1 MTLITHINLRIRMK
15 NSFTTM
21 ISIML
26 IITLGWLSNNYILQ
40 IDITTSASNT
50 LSLDSQKALNALPDP
65 ILITAYIE
73 KGQSIRSQISQLVNL
88 YKEKKS
94 NLTLSFIDPQL
105 NPEVAQAIDTN
116 SEGIILIEYQ
126 NRIEK
131 LDYIDENSLTKSFL
145 KLANI
150 DSQSVN
156 IQPKTNSGLTLDLSD
171 TQISLMNFV
180 NLLILPLLFLITGFI
195 IWHKRKAA

>member
-1 MTLITHINLRIRMK
+1 MTLITRINRRIRMK

-21 ISIML
+21 ISIVL

-65 ILITAYIE
+65 IRITAYIE

-105 NPEVAQAIDTN
+105 NPEVTQAIDTD

-126 NRIEK
+126 SRIEK
-131 LDYIDENSLTKSFL
+131 LDYIDEDSLTKSFL
-145 KLANI
+145 KFANI

-156 IQPKTNSGLTLDLSD
+156 IQPKTNSGMTLDLSD
-171 TQISLMNFV
+171 SQILLMNFV

>member
-1 MTLITHINLRIRMK
+1 MTLITRINRRLRMK

-21 ISIML
+21 ISIVL

-40 IDITTSASNT
+40 IDITTNASNT

-65 ILITAYIE
+65 IRITAYIE

-105 NPEVAQAIDTN
+105 NPEVTQAIDTD

-126 NRIEK
+126 SRIEK
-131 LDYIDENSLTKSFL
+131 LDYIDEDSLTKSFL
-145 KLANI
+145 KFANI

-156 IQPKTNSGLTLDLSD
+156 IQPKTNSGMTLDLSD
-171 TQISLMNFV
+171 SQILLMNFV

>member
-1 MTLITHINLRIRMK
+1 MTLITRINLRIRMK

>member
-1 MTLITHINLRIRMK
+1 MTLITRINRRIRMK

-21 ISIML
+21 ISIVL

-40 IDITTSASNT
+40 IDITTNASNT

-65 ILITAYIE
+65 IRITAYIE

-105 NPEVAQAIDTN
+105 NPEVTQAIDTD

-126 NRIEK
+126 SRIEK
-131 LDYIDENSLTKSFL
+131 LDYIDEDSLTKSFL
-145 KLANI
+145 KFANI

-156 IQPKTNSGLTLDLSD
+156 IQPKTNSGMTLDLSD
-171 TQISLMNFV
+171 SQILLMNFV

>member
-1 MTLITHINLRIRMK
+1 MTLITRINLRIRMK

-26 IITLGWLSNNYILQ
+26 IITIGWLSNNYILQ

-156 IQPKTNSGLTLDLSD
+156 IHPKTNSGLTLDLSD

>member
-1 MTLITHINLRIRMK
+1 MTLITRINRRLRMK

-21 ISIML
+21 ISIVL

-65 ILITAYIE
+65 IRITAYIE

>member
-26 IITLGWLSNNYILQ
+26 IITIGWLSNNYILQ

>member
-1 MTLITHINLRIRMK
+1 MTLITRINLRIRMK

-126 NRIEK
+126 NRIVK

>member
-26 IITLGWLSNNYILQ
+26 IITIGWLSNNYILQ

-126 NRIEK
+126 NRIVK

>member
-1 MTLITHINLRIRMK
+1 MTLITRINRRLRMK

-21 ISIML
+21 ISIVL

-65 ILITAYIE
+65 IRITAYIE

-105 NPEVAQAIDTN
+105 NPEVTQAIDTD

-126 NRIEK
+126 SRIEK
-131 LDYIDENSLTKSFL
+131 LDYIDEDSLTKSFL
-145 KLANI
+145 KFANI

-156 IQPKTNSGLTLDLSD
+156 IQPKTNSGMTLDLSD
-171 TQISLMNFV
+171 SQILLMNFV

>member
-1 MTLITHINLRIRMK
+1 MTLITRINRRIRMK

-21 ISIML
+21 ISIVL

-65 ILITAYIE
+65 IRITAYIE

-105 NPEVAQAIDTN
+105 NPEVTQAIDTD

-126 NRIEK
+126 SRIEK
-131 LDYIDENSLTKSFL
+131 LDYIDEDSLTKSFL

-156 IQPKTNSGLTLDLSD
+156 IQPKTNSGMTLDLSD
-171 TQISLMNFV
+171 SQISLMNFV

>member
-1 MTLITHINLRIRMK
+1 MTLITRINLRIRMK

-26 IITLGWLSNNYILQ
+26 IITIGWLSNNYILQ

>member
-1 MTLITHINLRIRMK
+1 MTLITRINLRIRMK

-26 IITLGWLSNNYILQ
+26 IITIGWLSNNYILQ

-126 NRIEK
+126 NRIVK

>member
-1 MTLITHINLRIRMK
+1 MTLITRINLRIRMK

-26 IITLGWLSNNYILQ
+26 IITIGWLSNNYILQ

-65 ILITAYIE
+65 IRITAYIE

>member
-1 MTLITHINLRIRMK
+1 MTIITRINLRIRMK

-26 IITLGWLSNNYILQ
+26 IITIGWLSNNYILQ

-126 NRIEK
+126 NRIVK

>member
-1 MTLITHINLRIRMK
+1 MTLITRINRRLRMK

-21 ISIML
+21 ISIVL

-40 IDITTSASNT
+40 FDITTSASNT

-65 ILITAYIE
+65 IRITAYIE

-105 NPEVAQAIDTN
+105 NPEVTQAIDTD

-126 NRIEK
+126 SRIEK
-131 LDYIDENSLTKSFL
+131 LDYIDEDSLTKSFL
-145 KLANI
+145 KFANI

-156 IQPKTNSGLTLDLSD
+156 IQPKTNSGMTLDLSD
-171 TQISLMNFV
+171 SQILLMNFV

>member
-1 MTLITHINLRIRMK
+1 MTLITRINRRIRMK

-21 ISIML
+21 ISIVL

-40 IDITTSASNT
+40 FDITTSASNT

-65 ILITAYIE
+65 IRITAYIE

-105 NPEVAQAIDTN
+105 NPEVTQAIDTD

-126 NRIEK
+126 SRIEK
-131 LDYIDENSLTKSFL
+131 LDYIDEDSLTKSFL
-145 KLANI
+145 KFANI

-156 IQPKTNSGLTLDLSD
+156 IQPKTNSGMTLDLSD
-171 TQISLMNFV
+171 SQILLMNFV